1 MLTSSPISG
10 GQSVYFLTAI
20 SSHPLRYLTRAL
32 LHRGGLTRA
41 SHPTSVISEAQLT
54 GITRLGNVAPTLLRT
69 HPVSAS
75 ADTKTRTNLFTTLPP
90 LKMATVNWWPI
101 AIRKITAERGLY
113 SVSSVSSV
121 VDPISSASSES
132 SVVDPAFL
140 SVPSVLRG
148 SIHSQFTIQ
157 AGINAATCTES
168 VGHVTLEGSVPPLE
182 TETLPT
188 LEAPVPPAN
197 VTPALSP

>member
-1 MLTSSPISG
+1 MARVPHPCRVLCDRVGMLTSSPISG

-121 VDPISSASSES
+121 VDRSPRHPPSRPWSTQPSSVFPAS
-132 SVVDPAFL
+132 SVVQSILNSPSRPELTPLPA
-140 SVPSVLRG
+140 P
-148 SIHSQFTIQ
+148 
-157 AGINAATCTES
+157 N
-168 VGHVTLEGSVPPLE
+168 P
-182 TETLPT
+182 
-188 LEAPVPPAN
+188 
-197 VTPALSP
+197 